1 MEKCQDSYY
10 TTFSSYLGIL
20 DCHEEQAKQSQW
32 LRFQVRDIEIEPLS
46 KDSPLFSDIQAFA
59 QGTSQEAVNDTA
71 KNLGLALRV
80 DGSLYP
86 IRDTAYKTLL
96 DRAKIGGSA
105 LPKLSR
111 DILAQTLNACMKLSN
126 SDALILVRDEK
137 VSAVHSG
144 DETDY
149 SVLPINELL
158 RVIKDKLDSRFPGNE
173 FDTGYSD
180 HSITS
185 GLWKMP
191 AQKNDLMGTYLNTLN
206 ANGQS
211 KLASKLMPGIRFIT
225 SDTGVAS
232 AKITAM
238 FVGGQYPIAIG
249 SCISVDHRHK
259 ASIADFD
266 NAVDL
271 VFAKFSDNVK
281 KLEKLLDVYLDYPV
295 NAMTRICKK
304 LAMPKKAAIE
314 EIEMYKMAY
323 GGKGAS
329 AHEVYMAMQEIL
341 FILKTEKTP
350 ESKMLTVEENLTR
363 ALSINWYD
371 YDLAGEVQY

>member
-20 DCHEEQAKQSQW
+20 DCHEEQEKQSQW

-46 KDSPLFSDIQAFA
+46 KDSPLYSDIQAFA
-59 QGTSQEAVNDTA
+59 TGTSQEAVEDTA

-80 DGSLYP
+80 DGNLYP

-126 SDALILVRDEK
+126 SDALVLVRDEK

-158 RVIKDKLDSRFPGNE
+158 KVLKDKLDARFPGNE
-173 FDTGYSD
+173 FDSGYSD

-191 AQKNDLMGTYLNTLN
+191 DQKNDLMGTYLNTLT
-206 ANGQS
+206 ANGQG
-211 KLASKLMPGIRFIT
+211 KLAGKLMPGIRFIT

-259 ASIADFD
+259 AAVADFD
-266 NAVDL
+266 KAVDL
-271 VFAKFSDNVK
+271 VFAKFSDNIK

-295 NAMTRICKK
+295 NVMTRICKK

-314 EIEMYKMAY
+314 AIEMYRMAY

-341 FILKTEKTP
+341 FILKTENTP
-350 ESKMLTVEENLTR
+350 ESKMLNVEENLTR
-363 ALSINWYD
+363 ALSLNWYD

>member
-1 MEKCQDSYY
+1 MLKCQDSYF
-10 TTFSSYLGIL
+10 TTFSSYLSIL
-20 DCHEEQAKQSQW
+20 DCHEEQAKSSQW
-32 LRFQVRDIEIEPLS
+32 KRCQVKDLGIEPLS
-46 KDSPLFSDIQAFA
+46 INSPLYNDIQEFSS
-59 QGTSQEAVNDTA
+59 GTSQEAVKDTA
-71 KNLGLALRV
+71 ANLGLALRV
-80 DGSLYP
+80 EGELYP

-111 DILAQTLNACMKLSN
+111 DILAQTLNACLHLSN
-126 SDALILVRDEK
+126 SDALLLIRDEK

-158 RVIKDKLDSRFPGNE
+158 KALKGKLDDRFPGNQ
-173 FDTGYSD
+173 FVSGYSD
-180 HSITS
+180 HSVTS
-185 GLWKMP
+185 GLWTMP
-191 AQKNDLMGTYLNTLN
+191 NQKDDLMGTYVKTLET
-206 ANGQS
+206 NGQ
-211 KLASKLMPGIRFIT
+211 KTLATKLMPGIRFMT

-232 AKITAM
+232 AKIAAM

-249 SCISVDHRHK
+249 GCIAVDHRHK
-259 ASIADFD
+259 ANIQDFEKS
-266 NAVDL
+266 VDL
-271 VFAKFSDNVK
+271 LFAKFSDNVK
-281 KLEKLLDVYLDYPV
+281 KLEKLLDVWLDYPV

-314 EIEMYKMAY
+314 AIEMYKMAY

-341 FILKTEKTP
+341 FTLKTQNTP
-350 ESKMLTVEENLTR
+350 ESKLLSVEENLTR
-363 ALSINWYD
+363 ALSLDWYD
-371 YDLAGEVQY
+371 YDRKGEVEY

>member
-20 DCHEEQAKQSQW
+20 DCHEEQANQSQW

-46 KDSPLFSDIQAFA
+46 KDSPLYNDIQAFA
-59 QGTSQEAVNDTA
+59 NGTSQEAVEDTA

-80 DGSLYP
+80 DGRLYP
-86 IRDTAYKTLL
+86 MRDTAYKTLL

-173 FDTGYSD
+173 FESGYSD

-191 AQKNDLMGTYLNTLN
+191 VQKNDLMGTYLNTLN

-295 NAMTRICKK
+295 NAMTRVCKK

-314 EIEMYKMAY
+314 AIEMYKMAY

-341 FILKTEKTP
+341 FILKTENTP

>member
-20 DCHEEQAKQSQW
+20 DCHKEQAKQSQW

-206 ANGQS
+206 ANGQG

-314 EIEMYKMAY
+314 AIEMYKMAY

-341 FILKTEKTP
+341 FILKTENTP